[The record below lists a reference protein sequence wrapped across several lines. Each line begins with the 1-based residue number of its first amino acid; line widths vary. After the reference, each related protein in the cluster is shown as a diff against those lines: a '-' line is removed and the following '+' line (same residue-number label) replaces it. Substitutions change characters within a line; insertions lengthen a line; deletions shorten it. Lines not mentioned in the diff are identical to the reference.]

1 MAFFLVCGQQTFRSE
16 VKGYEGIVTQCHH
29 CGNMGARVQ
38 KERPFFTI
46 CYIPVIPFTISGYQD
61 VVCGICN
68 FHQPLEKRPDVMAMA
83 NGGQGAPGKHGQQ
96 PQQGQHQQGQNQQ
109 GYQGYNQQGQHQQG
123 QYNQGQYQ
131 QGSPPPQTQYG
142 PPPQGYYS
150 PPPQGG
156 QGPPPPQNW
165 QGQQQHQ

>member
-1 MAFFLVCGQQTFRSE
+1 MAFFFVCGQQTFRSE
-16 VKGYEGIVTQCHH
+16 VKGYEGLITQCHH

-83 NGGQGAPGKHGQQ
+83 NGGGGGGGGGGQQ
-96 PQQGQHQQGQNQQ
+96 AQQQQNGGQKPQGPNQQ
-109 GYQGYNQQGQHQQG
+109 GYNQQGYNQQGQ
-123 QYNQGQYQ
+123 YQ
-131 QGSPPPQTQYG
+131 QGPSQTQYG

-156 QGPPPPQNW
+156 QQQPPPQNW
-165 QGQQQHQ
+165 QGQQHQ